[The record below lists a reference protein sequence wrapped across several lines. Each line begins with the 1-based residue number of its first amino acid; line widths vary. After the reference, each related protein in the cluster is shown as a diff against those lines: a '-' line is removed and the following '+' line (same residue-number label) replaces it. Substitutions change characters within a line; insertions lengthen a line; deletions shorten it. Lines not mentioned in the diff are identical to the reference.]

1 MLYLTRGETILWWPL
16 GKEEARNLG
25 QERTKSPLACH
36 LLPAGA
42 GVRWVPSAPSCLAS
56 FSALLV

>member
-42 GVRWVPSAPSCLAS
+42 GVEMGT
-56 FSALLV
+56 